1 MPVQR
6 SQLNVPDSPDTGSD
20 IICPPCSQQ
29 GAAAGAQAGSQAG
42 AQAGAMAGELPHPQ
56 GERNSMNEGVR
67 LQPPPDPPIQ
77 LQPGAARRPP
87 MSTARHIFRDIFPL
101 HQKLDIPEP
110 HQSFGA
116 VADDSAKPY
125 LTIRATPADT
135 TDFF

>member
-1 MPVQR
+1 
-6 SQLNVPDSPDTGSD
+6 
-20 IICPPCSQQ
+20 
-29 GAAAGAQAGSQAG
+29 
-42 AQAGAMAGELPHPQ
+42 
-56 GERNSMNEGVR
+56 MNEGVR

-125 LTIRATPADT
+125 LTIRVTPADT
-135 TDFF
+135 TDFFIPQLLVGAFTERSCLIAATSGCEKRVLEFFV